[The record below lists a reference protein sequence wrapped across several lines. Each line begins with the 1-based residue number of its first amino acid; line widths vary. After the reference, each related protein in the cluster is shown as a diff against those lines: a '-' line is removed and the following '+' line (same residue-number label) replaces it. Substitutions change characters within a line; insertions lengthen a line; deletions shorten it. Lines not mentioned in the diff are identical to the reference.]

1 MVPRIFKLALIQRDW
16 HIFIQQSLG
25 IFNVFITLTF
35 PQIFLKM
42 KTFKNQS
49 IVFLVEST
57 MMQNIN
63 FHTKLPSQ
71 KTILKQ
77 IEWKGQN
84 GPIRRSGAATND
96 PNVHFC
102 TFHKNLSCGCIFP
115 ASILNKVVFQ
125 QKNKFLLKSY
135 FPSAIQI
142 YKKYL

>member
-1 MVPRIFKLALIQRDW
+1 
-16 HIFIQQSLG
+16 
-25 IFNVFITLTF
+25 
-35 PQIFLKM
+35 
-42 KTFKNQS
+42 
-49 IVFLVEST
+49 
-57 MMQNIN
+57 MQNIN

-84 GPIRRSGAATND
+84 GPIGRSGAATNY

-142 YKKYL
+142 YKKYLWRNSDFVKLACNCNWNEFLYRYFSIIFSTYVSAKQFLFTP